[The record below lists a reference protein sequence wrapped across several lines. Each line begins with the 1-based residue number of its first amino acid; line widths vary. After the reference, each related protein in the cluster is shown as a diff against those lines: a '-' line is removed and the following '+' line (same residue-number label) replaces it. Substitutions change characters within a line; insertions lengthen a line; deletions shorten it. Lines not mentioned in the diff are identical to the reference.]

1 MATKQSPPEQLE
13 ADLVEKLL
21 INEYETASWLTATED
36 FQQSN
41 MAHDVCNI
49 KMAHGWPTDHDVLI
63 TYIKSPKPLDLAYTN
78 WLISGPF
85 RGMSDKV
92 SIIKH
97 PTGKYYL
104 KCTDL
109 AKWPSKVLYNLCIAS
124 RMPWEHEQYLER
136 WELFTKAGIDPSL
149 SFLLSVNS
157 ITYDPPE
164 KPWEWK
170 VKTPNYGVGNS
181 NHHWFDAHTN
191 WRRVMEGDLNADFTP
206 AHSFKNNPDDCR
218 PTNCIWSVEYDE
230 LNPQDQ
236 FKEVLG
242 KDVNQ
247 LYELFGLT
255 KTVEP
260 KPKKAIKVAVE
271 ELKMMLEPNPVV
283 QVLNPA
289 GQVMKWDD
297 HLHMWVIDPHQPLP
311 ELHFAEPDGDNDEL
325 DAFFNGDDEDD
336 DPEDDF

>member
-21 INEYETASWLTATED
+21 INAYNSTASWLTATED
-36 FQQSN
+36 FQQSEAAN
-41 MAHDVCNI
+41 DVCHS
-49 KMAHGWPTDHDVLI
+49 KMSHGWSTGHDVLI

-164 KPWEWK
+164 KPWDWK

-206 AHSFKNNPDDCR
+206 AFSFKNNPTDCR
-218 PTNCIWSVEYDE
+218 PTNCIWHVENDE
-230 LNPQDQ
+230 INPKDQ
-236 FKEVLG
+236 FQEVLG

-247 LYELFGLT
+247 LYKLFGLT

-260 KPKKAIKVAVE
+260 KPKKSIKIDVE
-271 ELKMMLEPNPVV
+271 EIAFKPNMIKKAPVM
-283 QVLNPA
+283 NAA
-289 GQVMKWDD
+289 GMIMKWDD
-297 HLHMWVIDPHQPLP
+297 AIHKWVIEPHQPQP
-311 ELHFAEPDGDNDEL
+311 HFAEPDGDNAEL